1 MKKKRDD
8 FVKTTV
14 IAAGMLLFAGGSL
27 CTSCGDDD
35 GGDSSDTDSDA
46 DGECGTLAAGDSDIS
61 GHPVLD
67 GAFGALLAMQAHADA
82 IGTELD
88 ASLDAIGAEWGV
100 EGLDGMALED
110 KVAMVKAEIEAELSA
125 NVSGSVRVIFLAPE
139 CSSSIAAAQAAML
152 ACEQGSG
159 CDVGDACLE
168 NTAVACQGRC
178 QGGCTGS
185 CSGSCELPMTAGS
198 CSGLCAGACETV
210 DAGDCL
216 GTCDGV
222 CAGTCCGAWS
232 GATCGGICDGT
243 CTGVCEQI
251 GGGSCSGECTGTC
264 AVEATAACEGECHGS
279 CDAECYDACL
289 GDLTPPSCSADG
301 ECEASADCAIQ
312 SSLWAWAEVAC
323 AGSIVD
329 VCYDF
334 AAGVDATAQAEFN
347 AKMAALT
354 SALIPVIDRTV
365 ENRDMF
371 DADACAEIGIESGA
385 VIMAAALDALSA
397 QFEAGDL
404 DDGIA
409 PGKHECVAPALEEA
423 SAMMAEM
430 TSSAVEVLQAELSLM
445 DTLNLD

>member
-1 MKKKRDD
+1 MKRKCGDI
-8 FVKTTV
+8 VKMAMIV
-14 IAAGMLLFAGGSL
+14 AGMLLFGISVFS
-27 CTSCGDDD
+27 SCGDDE

-82 IGTELD
+82 IRTELD
-88 ASLDAIGAEWGV
+88 ESLNAIGAEWGV

-110 KVAMVKAEIEAELSA
+110 KVASVKGEIAAHIDA

-168 NTAVACQGRC
+168 NTAVACQGQC

-198 CSGLCAGACETV
+198 CSGVCAGACETT
-210 DAGDCL
+210 DAGDCI

-222 CAGTCCGAWS
+222 CAGTCSCGEWS
-232 GATCGGICDGT
+232 GETCGGICDGS

-264 AVEATAACEGECHGS
+264 AVEATASCEGECHGS
-279 CDAECYDACL
+279 CDAECSDACQ
-289 GDLTPPSCSADG
+289 GDVTPPSCSADG
-301 ECEASADCAIQ
+301 ECEAAAECAIQ
-312 SSLWAWAEVAC
+312 SSLWARAEVAC

-347 AKMAALT
+347 AKMASLSVAM
-354 SALIPVIDRTV
+354 APVIDRTG

-371 DADACAEIGIESGA
+371 DADACAEIGIESGF
-385 VIMAAALDALSA
+385 VVMLAAFEDLSA
-397 QFEAGDL
+397 QFEAGEL

-430 TSSAVEVLQAELSLM
+430 TSSAVEVLQAELSLLSV
-445 DTLNLD
+445 LNLD